1 MDEHRGSPAWQG
13 HRPRIDWTCLHR
25 ICTKTRGPW
34 QKKKDQ
40 AGIEPL
46 TEGSKAGCSTAE
58 LRRHHGSQSRI
69 GERKVLHRSIR
80 RQKKNYPAVKL
91 RVDFF
96 EDEPGKFSPT
106 GKKIPGSSLKVSTR
120 IFTAGYFFFLTP
132 TLVNHAISNW
142 LQAHPPDILGRQ
154 PFKSGRLLRSR
165 ENGSS
170 SSSSMSPCHP

>member
-1 MDEHRGSPAWQG
+1 MDDHRVSPAWQG

-34 QKKKDQ
+34 QKKKDE

-96 EDEPGKFSPT
+96 EDEPGKFATT
-106 GKKIPGSSLKVSTR
+106 GKKIPGSSLKISTR
-120 IFTAGYFFFLTP
+120 IFTAG
-132 TLVNHAISNW
+132 
-142 LQAHPPDILGRQ
+142 
-154 PFKSGRLLRSR
+154 
-165 ENGSS
+165 
-170 SSSSMSPCHP
+170 